1 MRLVVVAP
9 FNPNNVS
16 VMGGSF
22 FNNINVDS
30 YDDIFSKLLG
40 PNNFNLDLIEWS
52 RWNEHTLRFFLK
64 VIVCASFGHTTRKN
78 DESCCSQLHVY

>member
-1 MRLVVVAP
+1 MWTSMAIHGDQTVTRGVDWPKFNETNDINLNIDIPFSIGSGLKKSKCDWWLSHP

-40 PNNFNLDLIEWS
+40 P
-52 RWNEHTLRFFLK
+52 K
-64 VIVCASFGHTTRKN
+64 
-78 DESCCSQLHVY
+78 